1 VAARSAARCN
11 RLLAARGHATAYTRS
26 STTTGPRQPLTEQS
40 TPPRIFGTSFG
51 TFIRERRAAL
61 GLSLRQAAQR
71 LRVDPAYLSRVEAGK
86 VPASEQLLQRLAGVL
101 GCQEE
106 ELLLLGGRLP
116 ARIRA
121 MVARHPSRAA
131 AALTTIAEMCVAEPG
146 APYGEP
152 LFAERGVRVIE
163 DGFPFEEISEI
174 AEVESWRKEIYR
186 PIYHVHKWWAQRLGS
201 VFRAAILGASA
212 PKGSSVVDLFY
223 EPVRLP
229 GVVVFDP
236 FMGSGT
242 TVGEAQKLGCT
253 VIGRDINPVAHRA
266 VRVALGPVDRR
277 EVHEHFRKLEAG
289 VGKEIKKLYSSID
302 SDGHRCD
309 VLYFFWVKVLP
320 CPKCLANVD
329 LFSNHVFATHAYKKQ
344 NPEAKIIC
352 PECSDV
358 LSGRHDDTEV
368 ACRCGARFNPQQ
380 GPAKRTTAICRLC
393 EHEFPIA
400 KTTRSAGKPPDHR
413 LYAKLVLRKEGT
425 KEYLRITD
433 KDLSAFRAARE
444 RLKDLDPPLPRV
456 PIGDGHNTRQ
466 ILNYGYRH
474 WHELFNER
482 QLLVLTM
489 LAGAIRDIPKSS
501 AREALAVL
509 FSGLLEFNNMFAS
522 YKGEGTGAVRHMF
535 SHHILKPERTPIEAN
550 VWGTPRSS
558 GAFSTLYES
567 RLLRALDYRDAPF
580 ELAVEY
586 RGPRK
591 TGRKVVGVSPPI
603 GGALVERYPKNGLK
617 PGTAYLSCGDSSATD
632 LPDKSVDLVIT
643 DPPFFDNIHYSEL
656 ADFFFVWQQLYFA
669 DGSCV
674 DARTTRRDT
683 EVQDTKAGAFA
694 DKLKRVFAEC
704 HRVLRDEGLLV
715 FSYHHSREDGW
726 AALAQAVL
734 GAGFTIVQSQPVKAE
749 MSVAAPKSQAKEPI
763 DLDVLLVCRKRSSDR
778 RSRHADGEALQRAV
792 ASAGEKVR
800 RFNRVRRQLSRN
812 DVRVILLSQLLVEL
826 SVGRTVHQVGASLE
840 ALLPQTR
847 GIIERSWK
855 DQDVHEPSGSV
866 APQPGAV
873 QRELWTTPVTGGTGA

>member
-1 VAARSAARCN
+1 M
-11 RLLAARGHATAYTRS
+11 
-26 STTTGPRQPLTEQS
+26 
-40 TPPRIFGTSFG
+40 SFG
-51 TFIRERRAAL
+51 TLIRERRVAL

-71 LRVDPAYLSRVEAGK
+71 LHVDPAYLSRVEAGK

-106 ELLLLGGRLP
+106 EILLLSGRLP
-116 ARIRA
+116 EPIRA
-121 MVARHPSRAA
+121 MVARYPSRAA
-131 AALTTIAEMCVAEPG
+131 AALRTIAEMCVAERG

-201 VFRAAILGASA
+201 VFRAAILGAAA

-242 TVGEAQKLGCT
+242 IVGEAQKLGCT
-253 VIGRDINPVAHRA
+253 VIGRDINPVAYRA

-277 EVHEHFRKLEAG
+277 EVHEHFLKLEAG

-302 SDGHRCD
+302 SDGQPCD
-309 VLYFFWVKVLP
+309 VLYFFWVKTLP

-329 LFSNHVFATHAYKKQ
+329 LFSNYIFATHAYKKQ
-344 NPEAKIIC
+344 SPEAKIVC

-358 LSGRHDDTEV
+358 LSGRYNQTSI
-368 ACRCGARFNPQQ
+368 ACRCGARFNPQE
-380 GPAKRTTAICRLC
+380 GPAKRTTAICRRC
-393 EHEFPIA
+393 GHEFPIA
-400 KTTRSAGKPPDHR
+400 KTAKSAGTAPDHR
-413 LYAKLVLRKEGT
+413 LYAKLVLRGDGT
-425 KEYLRITD
+425 KEYLRITER
-433 KDLSAFRAARE
+433 DLSAFRAAKE
-444 RLKDLDPPLPRV
+444 RLKELDPPLPRV
-456 PIGDGHNTRQ
+456 PIADGHNTRQ
-466 ILNYGYRH
+466 ILNYGYRY

-482 QLLVLTM
+482 QLLALTM
-489 LAGAIRDIPKSS
+489 LARAIRDIPQGS

-509 FSGLLEFNNMFAS
+509 FSGTLEFNNMFAS

-550 VWGTPRSS
+550 VWGTPKSS
-558 GAFSTLYES
+558 GAFSTLYKS

-586 RGPRK
+586 TGRRK
-591 TGRKVVGVSPPI
+591 TGRKVVGVSPPM
-603 GGALVERYPKNGLK
+603 GGPLVERYPKSGLK
-617 PGTAYLSCGDSSATD
+617 PGAVYLSCGDSSATD
-632 LPDKSVDLVIT
+632 LPDKCVDLVIT
-643 DPPFFDNIHYSEL
+643 DPPFFDNVHYSEL
-656 ADFFFVWQQLYFA
+656 ADFFFVWQRLYFA
-669 DGSCV
+669 DGSCI
-674 DARTTRRDT
+674 DARTTRCDA
-683 EVQDTKAGAFA
+683 EVQDTEAGAFA
-694 DKLKRVFAEC
+694 DKLRRVFAEC

-726 AALAQAVL
+726 AAVAQAVL
-734 GAGFTIVQSQPVKAE
+734 GAGFAIVQSQPVKAE
-749 MSVAAPKSQAKEPI
+749 MSIAAPKSQAKEPI
-763 DLDVLLVCRKRSSDR
+763 DLDVLLVCRKQNSDR
-778 RSRHADGEALQRAV
+778 RSRHGHEEGFQRAV
-792 ASAGEKVR
+792 ASTREKVR
-800 RFNRVRRQLSRN
+800 RFNRTGRQLSRN

-826 SVGRTVHQVGASLE
+826 SAGRTAHEVRTSLE

-847 GIIERSWK
+847 SIIEELWK
-855 DQDVHEPSGSV
+855 DQNVRKPSGPV
-866 APQPGAV
+866 APQPGPV
-873 QRELWTTPVTGGTGA
+873 QQERWITPVTGGMGA